1 VTALVRAELLR
12 LRSTRSAWGLLAAA
26 LILTLAFAGMVL
38 GDVGGM
44 GGLPRGSLRLR
55 DALLGAASLGTV
67 PVVLLGVLSITT
79 EFHHRT
85 ATATFLATPRRWRVL
100 VAKTIACLLIVP
112 PVAVVL
118 LAAPLTIGVLSG
130 AIDLTLD
137 ADLVRLVARAALG
150 FECWVLLGVG
160 IGAAIRN
167 QTVAVVVPL
176 IWFGVVEQLLPS
188 YGLGRLMPWL
198 PGGASA
204 ALSGARFPGVLPV
217 WTALLVFLVYVAALL
232 LPGARAISTRD
243 IT

>member
-1 VTALVRAELLR
+1 
-12 LRSTRSAWGLLAAA
+12 
-26 LILTLAFAGMVL
+26 
-38 GDVGGM
+38 
-44 GGLPRGSLRLR
+44 
-55 DALLGAASLGTV
+55 
-67 PVVLLGVLSITT
+67 
-79 EFHHRT
+79 
-85 ATATFLATPRRWRVL
+85 VL

-118 LAAPLTIGVLSG
+118 LAAPLTVGVLSG
-130 AIDLTLD
+130 AIDPTLD

-150 FECWVLLGVG
+150 FECWVLLGVA

-176 IWFGVVEQLLPS
+176 IWFGVIEQLLPS

-217 WTALLVFLVYVAALL
+217 WAALLVFLAYVAALL

>member
-1 VTALVRAELLR
+1 MTTLVRAQLLR
-12 LRSTRSAWGLLAAA
+12 LYSRRSTWGLLAAA

-44 GGLPRGSLRLR
+44 GGLPRGSVRLR

-67 PVVLLGVLSITT
+67 PVMLLGVLSITT

-85 ATATFLATPRRWRVL
+85 ATATFLATPQRWRVL
-100 VAKTIACLLIVP
+100 AGKTIACLLVVP
-112 PVAVVL
+112 PVALVL
-118 LAAPLTIGVLSG
+118 LTAPLTLGVLSG

-137 ADLVRLVARAALG
+137 ADFARLIARAALG
-150 FECWVLLGVG
+150 FECWALLGVS

-167 QTVAVVVPL
+167 QTVAVVAPL
-176 IWFGVVEQLLPS
+176 VWFGVVEQLLQS
-188 YGLGRLMPWL
+188 YGVGRLLPWL

-217 WTALLVFLVYVAALL
+217 WAALLVFLAYVAALL
-232 LPGARAISTRD
+232 VPGARAISLRD

>member
-1 VTALVRAELLR
+1 
-12 LRSTRSAWGLLAAA
+12 
-26 LILTLAFAGMVL
+26 
-38 GDVGGM
+38 M
-44 GGLPRGSLRLR
+44 GGLARGSLRLR

-118 LAAPLTIGVLSG
+118 LAAPLMVGVLSG

-150 FECWVLLGVG
+150 FECWVLLGVA

-176 IWFGVVEQLLPS
+176 IWFGVIEQLLPS

-217 WTALLVFLVYVAALL
+217 WAALLVFLAYVAALL

>member
-1 VTALVRAELLR
+1 MTALVRAELLR
-12 LRSTRSAWGLLAAA
+12 LRGTRSSWGLLAAA
-26 LILTLAFAGMVL
+26 VILTLAFAGMVL
-38 GDVGGM
+38 GDVGGI
-44 GGLPRGSLRLR
+44 GGLPRGSMRLR
-55 DALLGAASLGTV
+55 DTLLGAASLGTV

-85 ATATFLATPRRWRVL
+85 VTATFLATPQRWRVL
-100 VAKTIACLLIVP
+100 VAKTIACLLVTP

-118 LAAPLTIGVLSG
+118 LAAPLALGVLTG

-137 ADLVRLVARAALG
+137 TDLARLVARAALG

-167 QTVAVVVPL
+167 QTIAAAVPL
-176 IWFGVVEQLLPS
+176 VWFGVVEQFLQSYAASSLL
-188 YGLGRLMPWL
+188 PWL

-217 WTALLVFLVYVAALL
+217 WAALLVFLGYVAALL
-232 LPGARAISTRD
+232 VPGARAITTRD

>member
-12 LRSTRSAWGLLAAA
+12 LRSTRSTWGLLAAA
-26 LILTLAFAGMVL
+26 LILTLAFAAMVL

-55 DALLGAASLGTV
+55 GALLGAASLGTV

-100 VAKTIACLLIVP
+100 VAKTIACVLVVP

-118 LAAPLTIGVLSG
+118 LTAPLILGVLSG
-130 AIDLTLD
+130 AIDVTLD
-137 ADLVRLVARAALG
+137 ADLARGVARAALG

-160 IGAAIRN
+160 IGAAVRN
-167 QTVAVVVPL
+167 QTVAAAVPL
-176 IWFGVVEQLLPS
+176 IWFGVIEQLLQS
-188 YGLGRLMPWL
+188 YGASDLLPWL

-217 WTALLVFLVYVAALL
+217 WAALLVVLAYVAALL
-232 LPGARAISTRD
+232 APGARAISRRD

>member
-1 VTALVRAELLR
+1 MTALVRAELLR
-12 LRSTRSAWGLLAAA
+12 LRSTRSTWGLLAAA
-26 LILTLAFAGMVL
+26 LVLTLAFAGMVL

-44 GGLPRGSLRLR
+44 GGLPPGSVRLR
-55 DALLGAASLGTV
+55 DALLGAAALGTV

-85 ATATFLATPRRWRVL
+85 ATFTFLATPQRWRVL
-100 VAKTIACLLIVP
+100 VAKTIACLLVAP
-112 PVAVVL
+112 PVAVL
-118 LAAPLTIGVLSG
+118 LLTAPLTLGALSG

-137 ADLVRLVARAALG
+137 PDLARLVARAALG

-167 QTVAVVVPL
+167 QTIAVAVPL
-176 IWFGVVEQLLPS
+176 IWFGVIEQLLQS
-188 YGLGRLMPWL
+188 YGTSRLLPWL

-204 ALSGARFPGVLPV
+204 ALSGARFPGVLPI
-217 WTALLVFLVYVAALL
+217 WAALLVFLAYVAALL
-232 LPGARAISTRD
+232 APGARAISRRD